1 MKTNGAGR
9 REHQEQI
16 RGASRSGWTEAH
28 PFGRGLLLPLMP
40 AGREDN
46 CRPDCVS
53 LPRVITYGVNPAQL
67 NRKDYQFLPK
77 TMRVANINMAQGEG
91 DRQYP
96 PKTMRVA
103 ITDK

>member
-53 LPRVITYGVNPAQL
+53 LPRVITYGVNPAHF
-67 NRKDYQFLPK
+67 NK
-77 TMRVANINMAQGEG
+77 E
-91 DRQYP
+91 DRQYLSI
-96 PKTMRVA
+96 TIRVA
-103 ITDK
+103 FASWGHCFQGME

>member
-1 MKTNGAGR
+1 MTCTHSETEGAPG
-9 REHQEQI
+9 
-16 RGASRSGWTEAH
+16 GGWSRILILIPTY
-28 PFGRGLLLPLMP
+28 GRGLLLPLMP